1 MQEGANIYPLLML
14 APKAIFNWKTE
25 ELLGH
30 CNVFKVWGGSGS
42 NRRLRDYESV

>member
-1 MQEGANIYPLLML
+1 MQEDVNIYPLLML

-30 CNVFKVWGGSGS
+30 CNVFKVWGGSGWA
-42 NRRLRDYESV
+42 RTE